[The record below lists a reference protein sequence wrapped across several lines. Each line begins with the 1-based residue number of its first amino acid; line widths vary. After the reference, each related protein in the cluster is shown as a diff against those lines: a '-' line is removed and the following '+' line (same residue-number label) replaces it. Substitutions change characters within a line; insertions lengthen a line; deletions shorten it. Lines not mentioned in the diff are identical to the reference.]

1 MPIYMDRHDLY
12 GTTARAVEDAHK
24 KDLKLQSKYGIRLL
38 TYWFD
43 EDRGSTFCL
52 MDAPAAERVRQLHAE
67 AHGSIPNKIVEVN
80 PETVKA
86 FLGRIVDTIPPA
98 GFPSGSSESA
108 IDSAF
113 RAIMFT
119 DMKGS
124 TEITSRMGDIDALE
138 LFRTHNAITRDL
150 LKHHNGREIQHTG
163 DGFMVS
169 FKSASSA
176 VACAIGIQNA
186 FSEYNEDHPESKIQV
201 RIGISAGEPVEE
213 DNRLFGSTVQFASR
227 LCDHAAP
234 DQIMVAPVIKELCLG
249 KGFHFSDMG
258 NVRFKGFDNS
268 QRVFDVA
275 WRTGSE

>member
-24 KDLKLQSKYGIRLL
+24 KDLKLQSKYGVRLL

-52 MDAPAAERVRQLHAE
+52 VDAPAAERVRQLHAE

-108 IDSAF
+108 TDSAF
-113 RAIMFT
+113 RAVMFT
-119 DMKGS
+119 DMRGS

-150 LKHHNGREIQHTG
+150 LKNHNGREIQHTG

-186 FSEYNEDHPESKIQV
+186 FSEYNQDHPESKIQV

-213 DNRLFGSTVQFASR
+213 DNRLFGSTVQLASR
-227 LCDHAAP
+227 LCDHASP
-234 DQIMVAPVIKELCLG
+234 DRIMVAPVIKELCLG

-258 NVRFKGFDNS
+258 KASFKGFDNS
-268 QRVFDVA
+268 PRVFEVA
-275 WRTGSE
+275 WHTGSE

>member
-24 KDLKLQSKYGIRLL
+24 KDLKLQSKYGVRLL

-52 MDAPAAERVRQLHAE
+52 VDAPAAERVRQLHAE

-86 FLGRIVDTIPPA
+86 VLGRIVDAIPPA

-108 IDSAF
+108 TDSAF

-150 LKHHNGREIQHTG
+150 LKNHNGREIQHTG

-186 FSEYNEDHPESKIQV
+186 FSEYNQVHPESKIQV

-213 DNRLFGSTVQFASR
+213 DNRLFGSTVQLASR
-227 LCDHAAP
+227 LCDHATP

-258 NVRFKGFDNS
+258 KASFKGFDNS
-268 QRVFDVA
+268 PRVFEVA
-275 WRTGSE
+275 WHTGSE